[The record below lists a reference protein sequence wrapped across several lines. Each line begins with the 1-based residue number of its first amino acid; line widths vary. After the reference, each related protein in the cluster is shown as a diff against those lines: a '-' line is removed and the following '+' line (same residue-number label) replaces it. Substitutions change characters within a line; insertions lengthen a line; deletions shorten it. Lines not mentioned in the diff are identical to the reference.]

1 MFIIHLLQIN
11 LKKKKVPLVEN
22 KAIKKMEE
30 EWEMYWKG

>member
-11 LKKKKVPLVEN
+11 LKKKVPLVEN

-30 EWEMYWKG
+30 EWETYWKG